1 MTCKALEALPDP
13 DKLELLARWLDLDD
27 VTLRREVTGEPLVQD
42 DLREWARL
50 AREAKAR
57 AKNPWAGREVV
68 VAAESE
74 CDDECGT
81 DCPCFQAGYEAPREP
96 LGGRA

>member
-50 AREAKAR
+50 ASAAIARHGEAQDC
-57 AKNPWAGREVV
+57 P
-68 VAAESE
+68 
-74 CDDECGT
+74 DGT
-81 DCPCFQAGYEAPREP
+81 DCPCFQAGYETQREP

>member
-50 AREAKAR
+50 AREAGDC
-57 AKNPWAGREVV
+57 P
-68 VAAESE
+68 
-74 CDDECGT
+74 DGT
-81 DCPCFQAGYEAPREP
+81 ECPCFQAGYETPREP
-96 LGGRA
+96 LR